1 MSVDHNAIE
10 KTDAVLHE
18 GEDSVFYVRDGAL
31 YIEGVRASDLAKKYG
46 TPLYVYSNRMI
57 RERFAE
63 IRRDF
68 LDRYSRND
76 GLGDDRAGAY
86 AAYAAKAFLT
96 PVMCRIVAEEGFL
109 LDVVSGGEFFTAIQA
124 GFPADRIKY
133 HGNNKTIQ
141 ELEEAIGAG
150 VGRIVIDGLDELF
163 IIEEIAER
171 AGRIQPVLFRITP
184 EVSAGAHDHITTGRR
199 DSKFGVPMDED
210 VLYPLVGRAVES
222 PHIHFLGLHFH
233 VGSQLFDPAP
243 YIEATGKALGVI
255 DEINR
260 RFAYS
265 VPELCIGGGFGI
277 RYTRAEERQ
286 PYAAFTGP
294 VVALVN
300 SYCEERGLIP
310 PDIGIEPGRSIVGD
324 AGVTLYTV
332 GSIKQI
338 PDGPKYVSIDG
349 GMSDNIRPALYG
361 AVYEA
366 MLADKAAAKAADKET
381 VTICGKLCESGDRII
396 DGASLAKAERGDI
409 LCVFSTGAYGYS
421 MASNY
426 NKIPK
431 AAACLVDGEEA
442 RLIVRRQ
449 TYEEMIA
456 PEI

>member
-1 MSVDHNAIE
+1 MSEDHTIV
-10 KTDAVLHE
+10 KTNTVLRE

-31 YIEGVRASDLAKKYG
+31 YIEGVKAGDLARKYG
-46 TPLYVYSNRMI
+46 TPLYVYSNRVI
-57 RERFAE
+57 RGRFAE
-63 IRRDF
+63 IRHSF
-68 LDRYSRND
+68 LERYGKYD
-76 GLGDDRAGAY
+76 GLADDRAGAY

-96 PVMCRIVAEEGFL
+96 PAMCRIVEEEGFL
-109 LDVVSGGEFFTAIQA
+109 LDVVSGGEFYTAITA

-133 HGNNKTIQ
+133 HGNNKLIP

-150 VGRIVIDGLDELF
+150 VGRIVVDGLDELD
-163 IIEEIAER
+163 IIEEIAEK

-199 DSKFGVPMDED
+199 DSKFGIPMDED
-210 VLYPLVGRAVES
+210 VLYPLVGRAIES
-222 PHIHFLGLHFH
+222 PQVHFLGLHFH
-233 VGSQLFDPAP
+233 IGSQLFDPAP
-243 YIEATGKALGVI
+243 YLEATEKALGVI

-260 RFAYS
+260 RFAYT

-277 RYTRAEERQ
+277 RYVGTEERL
-286 PYAAFTGP
+286 PYASFTEP

-300 SYCEERGLIP
+300 SYCAEHGLIS

-338 PDGPKYVSIDG
+338 PDGPKYISIDG

-366 MLADKAAAKAADKET
+366 TLVDKASNPDKET

-431 AAACLVDGEEA
+431 AAVCLVDGEEA
-442 RLIVRRQ
+442 SLLVRRQ

-456 PEI
+456 SEI